1 MERDGLGAG
10 FGGGADG
17 LGDEV
22 EDLEVDDEGKAED
35 SDDRAAGD
43 GRTALD
49 RRRCRGAGVGA
60 EKNDAGR
67 ASGAAGG
74 ASGAAGRAP
83 GAAGRASGAVG
94 GAGVEERGGG
104 TGRPGRC
111 LVLIHGGSDITSAAE

>member
-10 FGGGADG
+10 FGGGAVG

-74 ASGAAGRAP
+74 ASGAAGRA
-83 GAAGRASGAVG
+83 SGAVG
-94 GAGVEERGGG
+94 GAVGVEERGGG